1 MFSFKKSR
9 DNEKRRQILTRWLAS
24 FAVTTVVVVSVV
36 VINQT
41 PVSADFLSLQALG
54 NEIVYRID
62 VQDPDNRIAENTLQ
76 LEITGGTERYYVPL
90 SVGESSGSYSVLR
103 TGVSFDLLIS
113 ANLGFGQ
120 ETLDRESVEING
132 QLSGAI
138 LDCYIDPTINLEDE
152 PDTLNYYV
160 DVKYYD
166 PNVEVESSFLEYA
179 VVTSETYPEPQK
191 YNPNELYYE
200 SIPLQSSSETILLE
214 YISNYNLQIH
224 LRLVVYLIGQETPII
239 LDEYGFSTPFRFLGS
254 LYPYD
259 VGSEYVVFSV
269 YVENSAGIQMSLWID
284 LYHQSQLLTS
294 VPVTL
299 NESSEHN
306 EENFVR
312 IEHLMP
318 NTPHSA
324 ILRATYLDSE
334 TNEEVTSTTQPVT
347 FSTAPMYDWQI
358 TSFTETDTTYEVTV
372 SVNDPSNIVS
382 SIMASVITKDS
393 EGYITNYFTYYFTE
407 EIVGPMAIYTGSITK
422 PLDTSYD
429 LEIYLQKSIASSYY
443 EEIIYTL
450 SV

>member
-1 MFSFKKSR
+1 
-9 DNEKRRQILTRWLAS
+9 
-24 FAVTTVVVVSVV
+24 
-36 VINQT
+36 
-41 PVSADFLSLQALG
+41 
-54 NEIVYRID
+54 
-62 VQDPDNRIAENTLQ
+62 
-76 LEITGGTERYYVPL
+76 
-90 SVGESSGSYSVLR
+90 
-103 TGVSFDLLIS
+103 
-113 ANLGFGQ
+113 
-120 ETLDRESVEING
+120 
-132 QLSGAI
+132 
-138 LDCYIDPTINLEDE
+138 
-152 PDTLNYYV
+152 
-160 DVKYYD
+160 
-166 PNVEVESSFLEYA
+166 
-179 VVTSETYPEPQK
+179 
-191 YNPNELYYE
+191 

-259 VGSEYVVFSV
+259 VGSESVIFSV
-269 YVENSAGIQMSLWID
+269 YVENSAGMQMSLWID

-299 NESSEHN
+299 NESSEHY

-393 EGYITNYFTYYFTE
+393 EGYITNYFTYYFTK